1 MKSDI
6 YTKVVL
12 TIIAA
17 CLLVLT
23 FQRAPFVAEARAA
36 NSMTCTG
43 ELKANAWGGIKEMIG
58 GYKIQVECE

>member
-12 TIIAA
+12 AIIAG

-43 ELKANAWGGIKEMIG
+43 ELKANAWGGIEATIG
-58 GYKIQVECE
+58 GYKVRIECE